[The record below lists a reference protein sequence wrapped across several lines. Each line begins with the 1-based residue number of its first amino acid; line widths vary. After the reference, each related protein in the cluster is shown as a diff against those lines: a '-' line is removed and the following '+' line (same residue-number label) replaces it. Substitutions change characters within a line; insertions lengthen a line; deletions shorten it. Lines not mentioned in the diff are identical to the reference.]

1 MTLHSTTESGES
13 LVSIGHRDGPG
24 VPSSAAVSATVS
36 VTCSV
41 DARTHQVREIDIVPA
56 ARQGRYPTLC
66 GETITAASMAEPDV
80 RRCPRCSEL
89 RDDDVAPR
97 PSGLLRRLVGR

>member
-1 MTLHSTTESGES
+1 MTLHSTTKSGERV
-13 LVSIGHRDGPG
+13 VSIGHRDHPG
-24 VPSSAAVSATVS
+24 VPPAATVS

-41 DARTHQVREIDIVPA
+41 DARTHEVREVDIVPA

-80 RRCPRCSEL
+80 HRCPRCTQL

>member
-1 MTLHSTTESGES
+1 MTLHSTTEPGEKV
-13 LVSIGHRDGPG
+13 VSIGHRDHPG
-24 VPSSAAVSATVS
+24 VPSAATVP

-41 DARTHQVREIDIVPA
+41 DARTHEVREIDIVPA

-80 RRCPRCSEL
+80 RRCPRCTEL